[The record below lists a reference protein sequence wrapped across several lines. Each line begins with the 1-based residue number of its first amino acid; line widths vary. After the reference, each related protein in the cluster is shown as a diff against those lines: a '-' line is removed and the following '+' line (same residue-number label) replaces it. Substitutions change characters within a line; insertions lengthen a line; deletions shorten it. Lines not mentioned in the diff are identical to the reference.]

1 MKGALKD
8 LEQDGWTFNI
18 KFQRWPFFLKG
29 RQPDV
34 DHWYAKM
41 GFPPNTERG
50 QLEDA
55 GKMGGKGDAQ
65 IDGLYAES
73 GLSPRNKEATRRKI
87 WTDTMPAHKLAQYAA
102 TESFD
107 KGEKVWWTL
116 GQNFFM
122 GKETDIRPIR
132 LDDMQLLM
140 EVAEKA
146 GLNLDA
152 ARNVLETEAFEQEI
166 VRKVDEVHRL
176 GINSIPL
183 LIFEVEERAPGAWTS
198 SRASPFRKVHHGSGN
213 QKAFRAIL
221 EELHQVCSNKQ
232 SG

>member
-1 MKGALKD
+1 
-8 LEQDGWTFNI
+8 
-18 KFQRWPFFLKG
+18 
-29 RQPDV
+29 
-34 DHWYAKM
+34 M
-41 GFPPNTERG
+41 G
-50 QLEDA
+50 
-55 GKMGGKGDAQ
+55 GDAQ

-132 LDDMQLLM
+132 LDDTQLLM

-152 ARNVLETEAFEQEI
+152 ALNVLETSAFEQEI
-166 VRKVDEVHRL
+166 LHKVDQVHGL
-176 GINSIPL
+176 GIHSIPL
-183 LIFEVEERAPGAWTS
+183 LIFEVEERVQGSWTS
-198 SRASPFRKVHHGSGN
+198 GGKSKFRKVHHGSGN
-213 QKAFRAIL
+213 AQAFRAVF
-221 EELHQVCSNKQ
+221 EDLHHVCL
-232 SG
+232 

>member
-1 MKGALKD
+1 MKAAVAD
-8 LEQDGWTFNI
+8 LEADGWKFNI
-18 KFQRWPFFLKG
+18 NFQRWPFFLKG

-55 GKMGGKGDAQ
+55 GKMGGKSDHQ
-65 IDGLYAES
+65 IDQLYAES

-87 WTDTMPAHKLAQYAA
+87 WTDTMRAHKLAQYAA

-107 KGEKVWWTL
+107 KGEDVWWLL

-132 LDDMQLLM
+132 LDDTQLLM

-146 GLNLDA
+146 GLDMDA
-152 ARNVLETEAFEQEI
+152 ARRVLEGNAFEQEI
-166 VRKVDEVHRL
+166 LRSVDMVHRL
-176 GINSIPL
+176 GIHSIPL
-183 LIFEVEERAPGAWTS
+183 LIFEVEGLASSSWTS
-198 SRASPFRKVHHGSGN
+198 DPQNSYFRKLHHGSGN
-213 QKAFRAIL
+213 KQAFRTIF
-221 EELHQVCSNKQ
+221 EELHRACSDEK
-232 SG
+232 